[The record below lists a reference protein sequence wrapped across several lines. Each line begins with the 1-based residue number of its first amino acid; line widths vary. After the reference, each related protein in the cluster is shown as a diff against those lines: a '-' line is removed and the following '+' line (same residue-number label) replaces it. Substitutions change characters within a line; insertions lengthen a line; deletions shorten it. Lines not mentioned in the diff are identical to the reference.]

1 MKIAVFHNLL
11 SGGAKRA
18 LYNNVDYLTGNHQI
32 DVYIPS
38 TAEENYL
45 PLKYVADN
53 LYSFKVN
60 NSAFGYLYSIIKHFP
75 SKISLYDLEKAHKN
89 IAETINRQDYDVI
102 LCEQDKYT
110 MAPFLLKYIKKPH
123 VYYCQQ
129 PLLSQKEISQFLY
142 EKAGIKSI
150 NDAESLRLKFF
161 LSRMINTD
169 KNLIKYSKY
178 T

>member
-110 MAPFLLKYIKKPH
+110 MAPFLLKYIKK
-123 VYYCQQ
+123 
-129 PLLSQKEISQFLY
+129 IILY
-142 EKAGIKSI
+142 
-150 NDAESLRLKFF
+150 NNNLK
-161 LSRMINTD
+161 
-169 KNLIKYSKY
+169 
-178 T
+178 